1 MFFSLPDKEI
11 STYFS
16 CMLNYFLPAQAY
28 LTSSW
33 IDKNCDWGKTLW
45 LEKVG
50 GREGYERGVAKV
62 FLGGERP

>member
-45 LEKVG
+45 LEKSWW
-50 GREGYERGVAKV
+50 ERR
-62 FLGGERP
+62 L